1 MTKRFWLMFCKLTF
15 WKLAIPP
22 SIVHGL
28 SLMEHHAFTKDNIV
42 YKENSTEKVKMH
54 ASANSVSS
62 FVFLFNAAL

>member
-1 MTKRFWLMFCKLTF
+1 MFCKLTF

-22 SIVHGL
+22 SNVHGL

-42 YKENSTEKVKMH
+42 PKENSTEKAKMH
-54 ASANSVSS
+54 ASAKSVSC